1 MAAAVDTLHKDMTFH
16 ATGID
21 PVTVPN
27 EVFGWQIDQEAEIA
41 QLTSELQNS
50 VVTVREPVYASRA
63 VAAENNGIG
72 TTYVEI
78 DLASFNYII
87 RRGRDGSAGRRR
99 KTAAMSGMRL

>member
-41 QLTSELQNS
+41 QLTSELQLS
-50 VVTVREPVYASRA
+50 LIHIFSGPVPCAAGHRPAS
-63 VAAENNGIG
+63 
-72 TTYVEI
+72 
-78 DLASFNYII
+78 
-87 RRGRDGSAGRRR
+87 
-99 KTAAMSGMRL
+99 